1 MTCMFISTL
10 QPFFHMSIKQ
20 LNPSFLYAVYF
31 STAATKCPVVDD
43 NKLFYAPSKK
53 TSKWKLFVD
62 SLLNRK
68 GREGKKNPKMFSSHW
83 FLEKGREINMFAAG
97 ESFPESSS
105 SLSVFVSFTV
115 RFPLSDKSHRSFTG
129 EELYLNTH
137 IMQLTV
143 TRRRK
148 MQQSDRAPT
157 LPRIILCTA
166 GKLEELV

>member
-1 MTCMFISTL
+1 MQCILAQQLQNALLLMIINCFMHPARKQVNGNYLSTVCWTE
-10 QPFFHMSIKQ
+10 K
-20 LNPSFLYAVYF
+20 A
-31 STAATKCPVVDD
+31 
-43 NKLFYAPSKK
+43 
-53 TSKWKLFVD
+53 
-62 SLLNRK
+62 
-68 GREGKKNPKMFSSHW
+68 GRGKKNPKMFSSHW